1 MGAQSRGVDASLAT
15 GNHYGLAAK
24 GMAAE
29 GSSGHPP
36 HRSCCTTG
44 TLSIHGTVTRGCSP
58 ALPRPQPFPGSISPP
73 QCMGSKQRPGTWQ
86 QGPRAGNGQSRQPQ
100 RVLDTR
106 DH

>member
-29 GSSGHPP
+29 GSSGHPL

-44 TLSIHGTVTRGCSP
+44 TLSTHGTGTRRCNP

-73 QCMGSKQRPGTWQ
+73 RCVGSKEHPSTRQ
-86 QGPRAGNGQSRQPQ
+86 QGPRVGNGQSQWPR
-100 RVLDTR
+100 RVLGVR